1 MQSLM
6 QSLFALSRRTDI
18 PRLLS
23 LPRDTVVQVNGRSFR
38 LVDPAMVEGTPDD
51 YVCAIGALPVRKYV
65 PFA

>member
-1 MQSLM
+1 MTELM
-6 QSLFALSRRTDI
+6 QSLVALSRRTDI
-18 PRLLS
+18 PKLLS

-38 LVDPAMVEGTPDD
+38 LDEPARVVGTPDD